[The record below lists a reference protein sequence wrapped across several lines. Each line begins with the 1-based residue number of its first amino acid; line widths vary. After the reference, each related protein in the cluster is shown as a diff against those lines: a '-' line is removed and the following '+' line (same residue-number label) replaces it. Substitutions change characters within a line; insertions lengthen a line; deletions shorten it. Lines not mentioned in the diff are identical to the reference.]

1 MPVVHRRLG
10 RRCVG
15 VLGRIA
21 AFPARLGA
29 SLQAKRDAVSGVV
42 ADDETAY
49 PPPALQRLAA
59 RADNRMTRASAHGK
73 RHDERWQ
80 QLASAAHRQLHTAEE
95 AAEHADKKA
104 QERVSEVDAVKA
116 KIQDRRAAPGGT
128 PSSQVDREVRLSPFV
143 GWPVMVLGLGGEVY
157 YQSLALDA
165 LGVSG
170 IGRYVLAVTFSIGLI
185 AAAHLGA
192 RLLHY
197 RERATK
203 ENALLAVCLVAPL
216 ALIVVL
222 AVWRAQ
228 FLAANVPGSSS
239 SFLSNLIISLA
250 LWAFAFVVAYFMSDP
265 AAVEQRRV
273 ERRLKRAEKKSA
285 RAHRRL
291 DHAQG
296 IFEQACVLR
305 DANHQRTQHLC
316 QDWRTLH
323 NHAGGAYR
331 ARYARHC
338 RHQGRPVPPVIR
350 KPDLPVSVP
359 DWVAQPLDWAFISAC
374 HRP

>member
-1 MPVVHRRLG
+1 
-10 RRCVG
+10 
-15 VLGRIA
+15 
-21 AFPARLGA
+21 
-29 SLQAKRDAVSGVV
+29 V
-42 ADDETAY
+42 ADDEEEY
-49 PPPALQRLAA
+49 PPPALQRLGA
-59 RADNRMTRASAHGK
+59 RADNRMTRASAHAK

-80 QLASAAHRQLHTAEE
+80 QLATAAHRQLHTSEEVAEL
-95 AAEHADKKA
+95 ADKKA
-104 QERVSEVDAVKA
+104 QEQESELDAVKA
-116 KIQDRRAAPGGT
+116 KIESQRHASAST
-128 PSSQVDREVRLSPFV
+128 TSSGFDREVRLSPLV
-143 GWPVMVLGLGGEVY
+143 GWPVMVLALGGEVY

-170 IGRYVLAVTFSIGLI
+170 LGRYVLAITFSIGLI
-185 AAAHLGA
+185 AVAHLGA

-197 RERATK
+197 RERVMK
-203 ENALLAVCLVAPL
+203 ENVLLGVCLLAPL

-265 AAVEQRRV
+265 AAVEQRRA
-273 ERRLKRAEKKSA
+273 ERRVKHADKKKA
-285 RAHRRL
+285 RTHRQL

-296 IFEQACVLR
+296 VFEQVSVLR
-305 DANHQRTQHLC
+305 EANHERAQHLC
-316 QDWRTLH
+316 RDWKTLH
-323 NHAGGAYR
+323 NHAGASYR
-331 ARYARHC
+331 GRYARHC
-338 RHQGRPVPPVIR
+338 RRGGNPVPPIIR

-359 DWVAQPLDWAFISAC
+359 DWVAQPLEWGFIPDC